1 MDPSTPATLEAAL
14 SEIVVLKR
22 MIGVQNHKLMQ
33 ARHSMVNM
41 QYNIKRIEEWA
52 ESGKENNFVR
62 HPERKR
68 KRLDDEVPEEC
79 QAGTSTES
87 SGTVQQSFQNDFLEE
102 KLKMLVEEKMKDAEE
117 RANFAVEEAER
128 RMQQRLNMAILEESQ
143 NHQEVLSSALEEQ
156 HQRCRRLALQ
166 SFHAAK
172 EMKTGSVADVVAVE
186 PKWEPHC
193 MLCLVNEA
201 MFGRE
206 ECAHI
211 NVCAE
216 CSVTLVG
223 EDHRRCLTCQVPCD
237 IFMYFGPNPHP

>member
-14 SEIVVLKR
+14 SEIAVLKR

-68 KRLDDEVPEEC
+68 KRLDDDEVPVEC

-87 SGTVQQSFQNDFLEE
+87 SGTVQQQSFQNAFLEE
-102 KLKMLVEEKMKDAEE
+102 KLKLLVEEKMKAAEE
-117 RANFAVEEAER
+117 RANFAVVEAER
-128 RMQQRLNMAILEESQ
+128 RMQQRLNMVILEESVQ
-143 NHQEVLSSALEEQ
+143 HREVLSSTLEEQ

-166 SFHAAK
+166 SFRAAK
-172 EMKTGSVADVVAVE
+172 EMKTGSAADIVAVE

-193 MLCLVNEA
+193 MLCLINEA

-216 CSVTLVG
+216 CSITWVG
-223 EDHRRCLTCQVPCD
+223 EDHRKCLTCQFVD
-237 IFMYFGPNPHP
+237 EMQG